1 MPRHFMGLGCGHSN
15 EENDGQSG
23 GMGLSWFIE
32 MTAVQKQQDLIK
44 LQDTI
49 YMEKV
54 LRARAMTPAQ
64 RLAECFELSDEVL
77 MQMLA
82 GAMWQLET
90 DDIETG
96 WLEVRR
102 RLDRLN
108 AVHDRGRYTTEH
120 KDAV

>member
-1 MPRHFMGLGCGHSN
+1 
-15 EENDGQSG
+15 
-23 GMGLSWFIE
+23 
-32 MTAVQKQQDLIK
+32 MTAAKKQQDLEK
-44 LQDTI
+44 LQDAI

-54 LRARAMTPAQ
+54 LRARAMTPEQ
-64 RLAECFELSDEVL
+64 RLEECFELSDKTM

-102 RLDRLN
+102 RLDRLS
-108 AVHDRGRYTTEH
+108 AVHERGRYTTEH